1 MHSEIAKRIK
11 RTIFRALLIFSLLLA
26 RCTSLSTSPINKIL
40 ENPRDYAGRTV
51 TISGEVTEVFSLF
64 VIKYF
69 IVKDKTG
76 QIVVVTERPLPNVGA
91 KIVVKGTVE
100 EAFSIGDKRLI
111 VIVEKEPPP
120 PTKETK

>member
-1 MHSEIAKRIK
+1 MNSEIARKMK
-11 RTIFRALLIFSLLLA
+11 RTIFRVLVIFSLLLA
-26 RCTSLSTSPINKIL
+26 GCTSLSTTPINKIL
-40 ENPRDYAGRTV
+40 DNPRDYAGKPV
-51 TISGEVTEVFSLF
+51 TISGEVTEVFSFL

-69 IVKDKTG
+69 TVKDKTG

-111 VIVEKEPPP
+111 VIVEKEPSP
-120 PTKETK
+120 PTKESK